1 MTHTNKTLGR
11 KSFVRFAILLTAAA
25 AILGT
30 MVSLPFDTGKA
41 APGAA
46 ASVKE
51 LYKRPAPNFDLNAS
65 LHLPNVRQATSAQ
78 LAALDNLK
86 ASVNA
91 TSMTTRWNDFGGSPD
106 VMYDFASQP
115 YAGTPEEAARAFVM
129 QNAGIFGV
137 TELNNF
143 RVFSSRNALGG
154 HLVRFQQTFNG
165 VAVENGG
172 IGIVMNANKQ
182 VIMASG
188 PFFRDVAVNTQ
199 PSLSAEQARTAA
211 DNDLKRFYIELPAAA
226 TNLLQNGLSIIS
238 QQLAA
243 VDNIAPTLAIYP
255 TADGYR
261 LAWKVARFSTNPFG
275 LYMVTVDANSGEILG
290 RKDFLA
296 FQTTPGYLSEV
307 PADRPKSERQQRNQ
321 LVHDRHCRGA
331 VWTGT
336 CELALLR
343 SDEQSDRR
351 EWHADRN
358 TYHRQ
363 QCTRDK
369 TTVRTSRSRH
379 LALPQGRSGS
389 TRSSHKRTGS
399 AC

>member
-154 HLVRFQQTFNG
+154 HLVRFQQTL
-165 VAVENGG
+165 
-172 IGIVMNANKQ
+172 K
-182 VIMASG
+182 MA
-188 PFFRDVAVNTQ
+188 A
-199 PSLSAEQARTAA
+199 SA
-211 DNDLKRFYIELPAAA
+211 L
-226 TNLLQNGLSIIS
+226 
-238 QQLAA
+238 
-243 VDNIAPTLAIYP
+243 
-255 TADGYR
+255 
-261 LAWKVARFSTNPFG
+261 
-275 LYMVTVDANSGEILG
+275 
-290 RKDFLA
+290 
-296 FQTTPGYLSEV
+296 
-307 PADRPKSERQQRNQ
+307 
-321 LVHDRHCRGA
+321 
-331 VWTGT
+331 
-336 CELALLR
+336 
-343 SDEQSDRR
+343 
-351 EWHADRN
+351 
-358 TYHRQ
+358 
-363 QCTRDK
+363 
-369 TTVRTSRSRH
+369 
-379 LALPQGRSGS
+379 
-389 TRSSHKRTGS
+389 
-399 AC
+399 